1 MNMIKIKVLQK
12 KESFSCLYR
21 RTEEVIKPKN
31 KADYYI
37 VFFASLLMLATGCKN
52 KETGTVT
59 LADSR
64 QDTLQAFIIRQQLVS
79 KTVSLPSQLEPFERA
94 ELFAKI
100 QGYVRKMNVDIGEK
114 VKAGEVLAVIEAAE
128 YNANLSQ
135 SISSAQATKAK
146 YQSSRD
152 AFERLLNAAK
162 EPGAIAEGELVKA
175 QNQMMADSA
184 AYDAAKQTSNAYSQL
199 NNYLFIKAPFNGVIT
214 QRNADPGDLVSSNNP
229 KPLLVIENNSLL
241 RLKVPVPE
249 TYTDAATGTKIIP
262 FTVDAIPGNSFTA
275 TIYRKSNT
283 IDLANRTELWEF
295 LVKNEKG
302 LLRSGMYANSKLSVS
317 RKYPSLVVPYLAVAT
332 NLEKRF
338 IIKYHNGKSEWVDV
352 RNGITLDSTVE
363 IFGDIMP
370 GDTLLFKATDEIK
383 QGQTLAVKV
392 KSQ

>member
-1 MNMIKIKVLQK
+1 MIKYKVLQK
-12 KESFSCLYR
+12 KESFSWLYR
-21 RTEEVIKPKN
+21 RTEEVIKLKN
-31 KADYYI
+31 KADYCI

-114 VKAGEVLAVIEAAE
+114 VKPGEVLAIVEAPE

-135 SISSAQATKAK
+135 SVASARATKAK
-146 YQSSRD
+146 YQSSKD
-152 AFERLLNAAK
+152 AYERLLNAAK

-199 NNYLFIKAPFNGVIT
+199 NNYLVIKAPFYGVIT

-249 TYTDAATGTKIIP
+249 AYTDAATETKIIP

-317 RKYPSLVVPYLAVAT
+317 RKYPSLVVPYQAVAT

-338 IIKYHNGKSEWVDV
+338 VIKYHSGKSEWIDV

-383 QGQTLAVKV
+383 QGQKLAVKV